1 MIKKRKRKLDP
12 KIIRVGDTIK
22 ILDPQ
27 LFIRCGYP
35 LCLRDMKSEV
45 EKSFE
50 NIIEDLI
57 YSVGRGNQFM
67 QRNDKGLY
75 LDQSKVKNSSFGS
88 SRQSGHSREYYKILR
103 ELASVRIKVKNFGG
117 NDRKIYTEK
126 YEMSKDK
133 EALVAKIKFVKTGLR
148 VSGSSSYDNYS
159 GHNEYDPPYLEG
171 EKTHKILELDLCR
184 GEIES
189 PGACWEPENSYLY
202 DPIMIES
209 IYVEKT
215 RCRPLNEEEEFHRR
229 FEDMNKQ

>member
-1 MIKKRKRKLDP
+1 MKKRKRKLDP

-35 LCLRDMKSEV
+35 LCLRDMESEV
-45 EKSFE
+45 EEYFE
-50 NIIEDLI
+50 NIIEDLT

-88 SRQSGHSREYYKILR
+88 SRQSRHSREYYKILR

-133 EALVAKIKFVKTGLR
+133 EALVAKVKFVKTGLR
-148 VSGSSSYDNYS
+148 VSGSSNYDSYS
-159 GHNEYDPPYLEG
+159 GHNDYDPPYLEN
-171 EKTHKILELDLCR
+171 EKTHKILELNLCR

-189 PGACWEPENSYLY
+189 PGVCWEPENSYLY

-215 RCRPLNEEEEFHRR
+215 RCKPLNEEEEFHRC